1 MRIIIKKIGY
11 ENNMT
16 VVEGIT
22 NIGTIKGIWK
32 DKDAPVLGNI
42 YFVELN
48 IGELHKNHV
57 SIISDRIEQS
67 RVYLKDEMVFFIGWC
82 EDIDDVYFIRFTDD
96 WIEMIE
102 IVDNDIAIK
111 KDDGILFRQ
120 KYDLIWI
127 YPY

>member
-1 MRIIIKKIGY
+1 MRIIIKKIGHD
-11 ENNMT
+11 NNMT

-32 DKDAPVLGNI
+32 DKNAPVLGNI

-48 IGELHKNHV
+48 IEELHKNHV

-82 EDIDDVYFIRFTDD
+82 EDIDDVYFIRFTYD

>member
-1 MRIIIKKIGY
+1 
-11 ENNMT
+11 MT

-32 DKDAPVLGNI
+32 DKNAPVLGNI

-67 RVYLKDEMVFFIGWC
+67 RVYLKDEIVFFIGWC
-82 EDIDDVYFIRFTDD
+82 EDIDDVYFIRFTYD